1 MLNVDL
7 DLDVDLW
14 WCSLTIYFI
23 YLFFQDVHKVLNKI
37 TSSLQWRMKHYE
49 WQEMVKFEIFPKL
62 QVTCNEEWNIM
73 DDKEWS
79 NPEYSVN
86 YK

>member
-14 WCSLTIYFI
+14 WCSLTIFLFFY
-23 YLFFQDVHKVLNKI
+23 FFQDVHKVLNKI

-49 WQEMVKFEIFPKL
+49 WQEMVKFGIFHKL

-73 DDKEWS
+73 DNKEWS